1 MDFWIAPS
9 FVFNGTAL
17 TAGQA
22 VRVQD
27 GHITDLSDTVPEGAV
42 RIDGI
47 LSPGF
52 VDLQVNGGGGDMMNN
67 TPTRKGV
74 ETIVTAHQALG
85 TAAVLPTVITDQDGV
100 MARAAEAVIASK
112 DINGMLGLHIEGP
125 HIDHIRRGTHRGAFV
140 RPMEQQTID
149 IVRRVRSE
157 GLAVMITVSP
167 SGAGIAAIREL
178 SALGAVVSIGH
189 SDATAAETKA
199 AIAAGA
205 TCGTHLFNA
214 MSPMTS
220 REPGTVG
227 AIINS
232 DCYSGIICDGHHVA
246 DDMIAMAIRARPR
259 SDRMFLVSDAMS
271 TVGGPDHF
279 KLYDATI
286 RLEDGRLVNDE
297 GSLAGAH
304 VTQAQG
310 VKRLVDHVGIS
321 VEQALCMGLSNPAA
335 CIGRPDLTELVGR
348 RAQDV
353 ILLAS
358 DLSFRGAVS
367 DVMSAHFDAAE

>member
-27 GHITDLSDTVPEGAV
+27 GHVTDLSDTVPEGAL

-52 VDLQVNGGGGDMMNN
+52 VDLQVNGGGGDMLNN

-85 TAAVLPTVITDQDGV
+85 TVAVLPTVITDQDGV

-232 DCYSGIICDGHHVA
+232 YCYSGIICDGHHVA

-321 VEQALCMGLSNPAA
+321 VERALCMGLSNPAA